1 MASSAPWS
9 PPASPVD
16 ECLGT
21 DDCKNLKDRRKP
33 ALKQDEEPAIIV
45 LKPDAAMK
53 PAPQNNQLMPKRRVL
68 NLKPHLRLEWR
79 GQDGQDETQKPDHF
93 ASIGD
98 SVTPSTRIRFSVQTS
113 MRAPSPAQQPC
124 RHRPQLKPFLDTE
137 ALKRLGAARRPRFA
151 ARAASLFGNGCQ
163 AIEIARACFGRFFQ
177 MRLEIVE

>member
-45 LKPDAAMK
+45 RKPDAAMK

-79 GQDGQDETQKPDHF
+79 GQDGQDGNLAAIDLNSNHSSTPKLLSVWAPPAAPDLLRGLRPYLETAAKLLKLLERVL
-93 ASIGD
+93 A
-98 SVTPSTRIRFSVQTS
+98 VFSK
-113 MRAPSPAQQPC
+113 C
-124 RHRPQLKPFLDTE
+124 
-137 ALKRLGAARRPRFA
+137 ALKLLNNQADFDSAIRRFDPSRPSQ
-151 ARAASLFGNGCQ
+151 RSDHP
-163 AIEIARACFGRFFQ
+163 
-177 MRLEIVE
+177 